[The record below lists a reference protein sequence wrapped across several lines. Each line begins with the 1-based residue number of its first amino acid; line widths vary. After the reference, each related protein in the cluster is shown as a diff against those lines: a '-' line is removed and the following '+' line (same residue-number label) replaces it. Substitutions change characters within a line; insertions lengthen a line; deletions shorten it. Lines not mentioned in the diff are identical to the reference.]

1 MRDGLE
7 RGRSCIYFGPAS
19 QTVRDPRRRLRTKLG
34 NGISW
39 PREFAGK
46 VSRTAARPP
55 ARHRS
60 SFCVLILL
68 ASLVLRLLRPAVCRL
83 LKQHRQLFHLLQRRQ
98 FYRQHVRAHI
108 IPARNT
114 RPSPSKDICHPPG
127 RPALPKHN
135 QITLGT
141 LLFIFFFSFSK
152 NKTRRLLQRLHLLHS
167 SLTFL
172 RAPPRKTSDGKR
184 VAALL
189 AAGRG
194 WVG

>member
-7 RGRSCIYFGPAS
+7 WSRSCIYFGPAS
-19 QTVRDPRRRLRTKLG
+19 QSVRDPRRRLRTKLG

-127 RPALPKHN
+127 RPGPPKTQPNNSRHPP
-135 QITLGT
+135 LY
-141 LLFIFFFSFSK
+141 FFFSPFPKIKPGVSCSGC
-152 NKTRRLLQRLHLLHS
+152 TSCILRSLS
-167 SLTFL
+167 SGPLP
-172 RAPPRKTSDGKR
+172 AKPRTVKE
-184 VAALL
+184 
-189 AAGRG
+189 
-194 WVG
+194 